1 LYIQLSRTMNKIN
14 NCLNLAA
21 GRLFY
26 STNMITSKSRL
37 KGLDDILSLN
47 PLNYY
52 SKPVRFK
59 FRRKGECFFFFWE
72 RNKILKGFFVLW
84 RMNVIYTGTLKTLSI
99 SHHSC
104 KKHQYFFSLP
114 SVSRLR
120 NVYFSIQGE
129 DCWKKIQVYFLT
141 WRQTYSKL
149 WKQNDLM
156 VTFL

>member
-1 LYIQLSRTMNKIN
+1 MNKIN

-59 FRRKGECFFFFWE
+59 FRRKGECFFFFENVTKSSRDFLFYGEWMWFTQEHWKPWVAVIIVVKNINIFSPSQVLVVSEMFIFLFKEKTVE
-72 RNKILKGFFVLW
+72 RKLNTSLFF
-84 RMNVIYTGTLKTLSI
+84 YLKTNML
-99 SHHSC
+99 
-104 KKHQYFFSLP
+104 KTFKAKWFNGYFF
-114 SVSRLR
+114 
-120 NVYFSIQGE
+120 II
-129 DCWKKIQVYFLT
+129 K
-141 WRQTYSKL
+141 
-149 WKQNDLM
+149 
-156 VTFL
+156 